1 MNSQFPHQST
11 PLSMMI
17 SEAVYRAVVGVE
29 RFIRFSRRVMRAG
42 K

>member
-17 SEAVYRAVVGVE
+17 SEMVYHAVIAVE
-29 RFIRFSRRVMRAG
+29 RVVRFGLKPFG
-42 K
+42 KAK